1 MTLRVRLALAA
12 VVAAAIA
19 VIGVSVVGVA
29 FTRHR
34 LRDQVDASLLSQA
47 QGIAA
52 SQLLGGAPVGR
63 GPGGRGGHPGGK
75 GGNPTAD
82 NPAPGANAG
91 GGDADDRL
99 GVGTGA
105 FQVIDAT
112 GAAVRNGAAD
122 VRDVTVEPVDI
133 AVARRARPALLRDQ
147 IVDGV
152 HLRIATVPAANHQA
166 VIASRRMDDVDG
178 TVQNLA
184 LGFGV
189 IGIGAIGIAGLLG
202 ALVARSALAPVARLG
217 QAAERVAASQDPSLP
232 VPETGGREL
241 ARLGHSMNV
250 MLRSLEDAREH
261 ERRLIDDAAHELR
274 TPLTSLRTNVEV
286 LASGRA
292 LDDVDRSELMA
303 DVTSQVEE
311 FASLVGDL
319 DALARN
325 QHAAG
330 EPEDVEL
337 ADVVNAATRRAQRRS
352 GRVRIETFVTPG
364 PSGTVRAQPAMLE
377 RAVLNVLDNAVKWSP
392 TDGVV
397 TVAVDG
403 TTVTVTDRGPGIAP
417 TDLDHVFDRFW
428 RAESARAMP
437 GSGLGLAIVRQVIET
452 HGGTVAI
459 RSRTAAAAA
468 VSTDSGGA
476 TAEGRATGTNVS
488 LSLPA
493 AP

>member
-1 MTLRVRLALAA
+1 MTLRARLALAA

-52 SQLLGGAPVGR
+52 SQLVGGAPAGR
-63 GPGGRGGHPGGK
+63 GPGGRGAHPGGNPAS
-75 GGNPTAD
+75 GDAADGNP
-82 NPAPGANAG
+82 G

-112 GAAVRNGAAD
+112 GAVRNGAAN
-122 VRDVTVEPVDI
+122 VRDVTVEPVDV
-133 AVARRARPALLRDQ
+133 AVARREHPALLRDQ

-189 IGIGAIGIAGLLG
+189 IGVGAIGIAGLLG

-217 QAAERVAASQDPSLP
+217 EAAERVAVSQDPSLP

-241 ARLGHSMNV
+241 ARLGHSLNV

-286 LASGRA
+286 LASGRV
-292 LDDVDRSELMA
+292 LGDVDRSELMA

-325 QHAAG
+325 QHGPG

-337 ADVVNAATRRAQRRS
+337 ADVVSAATRRAQRRS

-392 TDGVV
+392 ADGVV

-417 TDLDHVFDRFW
+417 ADLNHVFDRFW

-437 GSGLGLAIVRQVIET
+437 GSGLGLAIVRQVIEG
-452 HGGTVAI
+452 HGGTVGI
-459 RSRTAAAAA
+459 RSKTAAAAA

-476 TAEGRATGTNVS
+476 TAEAPVTGTSVT